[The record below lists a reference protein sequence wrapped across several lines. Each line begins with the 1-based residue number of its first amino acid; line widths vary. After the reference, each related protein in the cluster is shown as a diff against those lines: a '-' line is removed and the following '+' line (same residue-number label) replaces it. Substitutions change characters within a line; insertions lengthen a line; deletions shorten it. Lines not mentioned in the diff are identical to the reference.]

1 MRRRFEPGVCAWQ
14 PFAWAMMLLMVDL
27 LIDEPLL
34 LLAVVLALGGLLGS
48 LRVRGVSL
56 GAAGALVVG
65 LVVSG
70 LDDRLTIDPL
80 VGTLGL
86 SLFTFAVG
94 LASGPSLV
102 SSLRSNVA
110 LIVGVGVV
118 LALAAAL
125 AAGLG
130 TALGLDRGVT
140 AGLYAGSLTNT
151 PALAAATDALPAG
164 EADQAVVGYAIAYLY
179 GVIGMLIAVIL
190 VQANARRAPL
200 AEDADRPGRLV
211 TVTVR
216 VSDDAAFATVGD
228 LHRRYPGQA
237 RVSRIKHDDE
247 THVGTRTST
256 FVAGDLVAIACD
268 ERIRDEVTDLLGTR
282 TAISLTDDRSSMD
295 FRRILVSRSGLVGR
309 RIDDLDLETR
319 YGATITRVR
328 RSDVDLVATDAIVL
342 EPGDRLR
349 VVGPA
354 DALVSV
360 AKELG
365 DSERRVGEFQAP
377 GFLVGLVIGLAIGL
391 VEVPIPGLGGVRL
404 GSAGGPLVVGL
415 VLGHL
420 QRTGPLVWQ
429 LPHGANLTLRQLGAI
444 LFLAVVG
451 VSSGPVLVD
460 ALQTSVGPKVLL
472 AGFVV
477 TSTTAAALMLIGRLN
492 GVGGDRL
499 SGVIAGAQTQ
509 PAVLAF
515 AVGRSEDARVPLGY
529 ALATPVAMV
538 VKIVMAQVLVL
549 VL

>member
-1 MRRRFEPGVCAWQ
+1 MEPMSQ
-14 PFAWAMMLLMVDL
+14 L
-27 LIDEPLL
+27 LIDEPVLL
-34 LLAVVLALGGLLGS
+34 LGVVLALGGILGAI
-48 LRVRGVSL
+48 RIRGVAL

-65 LVVSG
+65 LIVSG
-70 LDDRLTIDPL
+70 VDDRLTIDPL

-102 SSLRSNVA
+102 SSLRSNIR
-110 LIVGVGVV
+110 LIGGVGVV
-118 LALAAAL
+118 LVAAAGL
-125 AAGLG
+125 AAGVGAL
-130 TALGLDRGVT
+130 LGLDRGVT
-140 AGLYAGSLTNT
+140 AGLYSGALTNT
-151 PALAAATDALPAG
+151 PALAAASEALPVG
-164 EADQAVVGYAIAYLY
+164 ESDQAVVGYALAYLY
-179 GVIGMLIAVIL
+179 GVVGMLIAVIV
-190 VQANARRAPL
+190 VQATARRVPV
-200 AEDADRPGRLV
+200 AEDADRPGRV
-211 TVTVR
+211 VNMTVR
-216 VSDDAAFATVGD
+216 VSAESEFATVAD
-228 LHRRYPGQA
+228 LHGRYPGQA
-237 RVSRIKHDDE
+237 RVSRIHHGDV
-247 THVGTRTST
+247 TRVGARASEL
-256 FVAGDLVAIACD
+256 VAGDLVTVACD
-268 ERIRDEVTDLLGTR
+268 ERIRGEVAASLGEITGVV
-282 TAISLTDDRSSMD
+282 LPDDRSTLD

-309 RIDDLDLETR
+309 RIRELDLETR

-328 RSDVDLVATDAIVL
+328 RGDVDLVATDSIVL
-342 EPGDRLR
+342 EPGDRVR

-354 DALVSV
+354 GVLESVS
-360 AKELG
+360 KELG
-365 DSERRVGEFQAP
+365 DSERHVGEFQPP
-377 GFLVGLVIGLAIGL
+377 GFLVGLLIGLAIGF
-391 VEVPIPGLGGVRL
+391 VTVPIPGLGDVRL

-460 ALQTSVGPKVLL
+460 ALQTSVGPKVIL
-472 AGFVV
+472 AGFVIT
-477 TSTTAAALMLIGRLN
+477 TSTAAALMVVGRFN
-492 GVGGDRL
+492 GVGGDRM

-515 AVGRSEDARVPLGY
+515 AVGRTDDPRVPLGY